1 MVLIVLIASF
11 FSFVQEELNAVATMT
26 RLMMSLRRSNQMKIL
41 MNAKFLKK
49 LLIAATSSQ
58 RKVMIN
64 QKTAIAFI
72 DVH

>member
-11 FSFVQEELNAVATMT
+11 FSFVEEELNAVATMT
-26 RLMMSLRRSNQMKIL
+26 RLMMSLRRSNQIKIL
-41 MNAKFLKK
+41 MNANFLKK
-49 LLIAATSSQ
+49 LLIAATFSQ
-58 RKVMIN
+58 RKEMKN